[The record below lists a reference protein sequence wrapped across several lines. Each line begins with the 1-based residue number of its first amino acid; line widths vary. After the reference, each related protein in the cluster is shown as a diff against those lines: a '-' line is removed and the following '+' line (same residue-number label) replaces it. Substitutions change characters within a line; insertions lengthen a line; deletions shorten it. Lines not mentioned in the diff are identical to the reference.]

1 MHIRYFSLSRGN
13 AEAFSHWRDTYETPY
28 DSAMKRDRRPD
39 ERSMRRERRSRS
51 FAQEGRD
58 YWRRP
63 REIFV
68 YLFGD
73 FLRVKSI
80 RGTPVLSL
88 EICYARSSRKGIWEN
103 SRLGMYRCRRDCW
116 STVDLSVL
124 FFPGETA
131 GRRHDGSSSQIEI
144 VSLFSVIE
152 KSSLRFLYAR
162 VYLRA
167 PHNYNSRS
175 ILKTIGVRNLIF
187 YVLLSLKCIYPKR
200 MQKF

>member
-124 FFPGETA
+124 FFPGGDGGTKA
-131 GRRHDGSSSQIEI
+131 RRKFLSNRNHIVVLRYWEIELK
-144 VSLFSVIE
+144 VPLCTRLPSC
-152 KSSLRFLYAR
+152 
-162 VYLRA
+162 
-167 PHNYNSRS
+167 NYNSRS

-187 YVLLSLKCIYPKR
+187 YVLLSLKYIWRECKN
-200 MQKF
+200 F